1 MNGRKILGYQLK
13 AFKTV
18 RQVLEHKNR
27 SSESHLLGIAKNI
40 NLLLHFFLK
49 AETTGTLLISKV
61 GKTVTIRFFL

>member
-1 MNGRKILGYQLK
+1 MNGSKILGFQLK

-18 RQVLEHKNR
+18 WQVLEHKSP

-40 NLLLHFFLK
+40 NPLLHFFLK
-49 AETTGTLLISKV
+49 VETTGTLLISKV